1 MKNPCEL
8 CLIRPMCLIPCDK
21 LNEYTRYVVKIE
33 EFDKIPNHIK
43 YWMDYH
49 ELRPHVVRLYY
60 IEHARKENEE

>member
-1 MKNPCEL
+1 
-8 CLIRPMCLIPCDK
+8 MCLIPCDK